1 MGWFEEQRQ
10 IEDSARSDR
19 GAWLAV
25 GLAVIAL
32 LAALAAIAPPM

>member
-1 MGWFEEQRQ
+1 MGYYEEQRQ

-25 GLAVIAL
+25 EVSNCSEIETSST
-32 LAALAAIAPPM
+32 P